1 MGKSSSYIKG
11 YFRSDLKVTFP
22 LSLIATFSFVV
33 GLIIRQNLVGGKF
46 TIISLEDVFFS
57 LFLFVLFLS
66 LLYYIF
72 YFQSSI
78 RILYHRSGS
87 IVKFSILFVR
97 DLLTL
102 SLFQL
107 LEYLILKKGLKSLL
121 PSFNFKN

>member
-57 LFLFVLFLS
+57 LFL
-66 LLYYIF
+66 
-72 YFQSSI
+72 
-78 RILYHRSGS
+78 
-87 IVKFSILFVR
+87 
-97 DLLTL
+97 
-102 SLFQL
+102 L

-121 PSFNFKN
+121 PSFNFKNGQNFLLGDWFSLKSAISAYLFNLTIAVLSIRLLFAFLIC